1 MKKKIILMLAAVTLL
16 SGCGKTIPKLS
27 NGDDAVVSFK
37 DGSKISV
44 NELYEEMKNDY
55 ATNVLITMIDKKLLE
70 EKYEDKLEEAKE
82 YAKNVVEATKK
93 NYVDEKGNYDEKSFL
108 NQINMYGYSDE
119 EVFEEAFRLNYLKN
133 LAVDDY
139 VKSTLTDKEIEKY
152 YKDEI
157 VGDRDTYH
165 IQIIPDVKTSMTDS
179 EKKEAEEKALN
190 DAKAIIARLKKG
202 ESFEDLAKEKSDD
215 EATKENGGSLG
226 FINKGY
232 NGSEEFDKALY
243 SLKVGE
249 YSETPVKT
257 TNGYEILYV
266 KEEKEKK
273 SLDDARSEIEK
284 TLIDEKLEKDSTLQ
298 ITAITEL
305 RKEKGLDIIDSEIER
320 SYNRYIDNIIQS
332 LKEQDA
338 SKDSTK

>member
-1 MKKKIILMLAAVTLL
+1 MLAAVTLL